1 MITRFENPLLA
12 WESGTIR
19 DVPLRIF
26 PVVGPGRIG
35 HIRWSPCHIGF
46 GLVRHQGFA
55 MTGKVFV
62 DRLELRIIG
71 HDELAAAVL
80 DLHSNVLPD
89 LDRHRSLRE
98 VAVDLLDGVGTKRST
113 VKPVRIEGRTKSD
126 VSMA

>member
-12 WESGTIR
+12 WESGTIG
-19 DVPLRIF
+19 DVPLRIV

-35 HIRWSPCHIGF
+35 HICWPPRYIGF

-55 MTGKVFV
+55 MTGNVFV
-62 DRLELRIIG
+62 DRLKLRIVR

-80 DLHSNVLPD
+80 VLHSNVLPD

-98 VAVDLLDGVGTKRST
+98 VAVDLLDGIAT
-113 VKPVRIEGRTKSD
+113 E
-126 VSMA
+126 